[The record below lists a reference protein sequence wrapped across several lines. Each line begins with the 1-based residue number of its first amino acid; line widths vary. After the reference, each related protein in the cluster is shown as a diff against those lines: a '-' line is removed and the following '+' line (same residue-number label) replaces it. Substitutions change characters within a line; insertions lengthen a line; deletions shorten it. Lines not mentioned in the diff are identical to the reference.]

1 MSCYGYGYPTNVDF
15 FQLHA
20 TSFEASVK
28 ASTLDITQLHAG
40 I

>member
-1 MSCYGYGYPTNVDF
+1 MSYYPYGYGTVDF

-28 ASTLDITQLHAG
+28 QSTLDIPQLHLGA
-40 I
+40 

>member
-1 MSCYGYGYPTNVDF
+1 MSYYYQPYGNVDF

-28 ASTLDITQLHAG
+28 ASTLDITQFHAG
-40 I
+40 V

>member
-1 MSCYGYGYPTNVDF
+1 MGYYYPYGNVDF

-28 ASTLDITQLHAG
+28 ESTLDITQFHAG